1 MNAFSH
7 ATWTRRD
14 ALLRLSAAAGAG
26 LLGLGARTAAAE
38 PPPETDTIRF
48 RYVPAI
54 CTAPQYVAEELLRAE
69 GFKNV
74 QYVKAELG
82 RLEKV
87 AAGEA
92 DVGINFS
99 GPILLQLDA
108 DDPIRVL
115 AGVHPGCFELF
126 ATGDIRSVADLKG
139 KKVGVWALNSAAHTF
154 LSSMAT
160 YVGLDPQNDINWIIH
175 PRADAAQLL
184 DEGKIQAYMAF
195 APQPQEFRAQG
206 VRARVIVNSG
216 VDRPWSQYFC
226 CMLVA
231 NRDFVSKH
239 PVATK
244 RALRAI
250 LKSIDVCAQ
259 EPERVARTMLE
270 KGVARSYEATVQ
282 AYREI
287 PYLNAW
293 REYDPE
299 DTLRFYALRLHEAR
313 MVTLSPQ
320 KLIARG
326 TDWRFL
332 DQIKRELKV

>member
-1 MNAFSH
+1 MKTFSP

-26 LLGLGARTAAAE
+26 LIGLGARPAAAE

-48 RYVPAI
+48 RYVPAV
-54 CTAPQYVAEELLRAE
+54 CTAPQYVAEELLYAE
-69 GFKNV
+69 GFKNI
-74 QYVKAELG
+74 QYVKAQLG

-92 DVGINFS
+92 DIGINFA
-99 GPILLQLDA
+99 GPILRQLDA
-108 DDPIRVL
+108 DDPISVL
-115 AGVHPGCFELF
+115 AGVHPGCSELF
-126 ATGDIRSVADLKG
+126 ATDGIRSVADLKG
-139 KKVGVWALNSAAHTF
+139 KKVGIWATNSSAHLF

-160 YVGLDPQNDINWIIH
+160 HVGLDPRDIDWVIH
-175 PRADAAQLL
+175 PRAEAAQLL
-184 DEGKIQAYMAF
+184 SEGKIQGYMAF
-195 APQPQEFRAQG
+195 APQPQQFRAQG
-206 VRARVIVNSG
+206 VNAHVIVNSG

-226 CMLVA
+226 CMVVA
-231 NRDFVSKH
+231 NRNFVTKH
-239 PVATK
+239 PIATK

-250 LKSIDVCAQ
+250 LKSIDVCAL
-259 EPERVARTMLE
+259 EPERVARIMLE
-270 KGVARSYEATVQ
+270 KGVARSYEATAQ

-293 REYDPE
+293 REFDPE

>member
-1 MNAFSH
+1 
-7 ATWTRRD
+7 
-14 ALLRLSAAAGAG
+14 
-26 LLGLGARTAAAE
+26 
-38 PPPETDTIRF
+38 
-48 RYVPAI
+48 
-54 CTAPQYVAEELLRAE
+54 VAEELLYAE
-69 GFKNV
+69 GFKNI
-74 QYVKAELG
+74 QYVKAQLG

-92 DVGINFS
+92 DIGINFS
-99 GPILLQLDA
+99 GPILRQLDA
-108 DDPIRVL
+108 DDPISVL

-126 ATGDIRSVADLKG
+126 ATDGIRSVADLKG
-139 KKVGVWALNSAAHTF
+139 KTVGVWAMNSSAHVF
-154 LSSMAT
+154 ISSMAA
-160 YVGLDPQNDINWIIH
+160 YVGLDPQNDINWVIH

-195 APQPQEFRAQG
+195 APQPQLFRAQG
-206 VRARVIVNSG
+206 VRARVIVNSS

-226 CMLVA
+226 CMVVA
-231 NRDFVSKH
+231 NRNFVTKH
-239 PVATK
+239 PIATK

-259 EPERVARTMLE
+259 EPERVARIMQK
-270 KGVARSYEATVQ
+270 KGVAFNYEATVQ

-293 REYDPE
+293 REFDPE

-326 TDWRFL
+326 ADWRFL
-332 DQIKRELKV
+332 DQLKRELKV